1 MTSADSRHSSP
12 ASIRTLWPTRPA
24 TDSATESPEDA
35 ASSGRSSHVSQHAVG
50 DVASGDGA
58 SMSHAP
64 AIAPASAAPTLSA
77 TVNNAPERSSSTPA
91 SIGEEVPADML
102 LDVIPK
108 RLETLPGLSQRQR
121 ATYPKWATLYLRQL
135 SWQDRTPSAESIQV
149 FLDRM
154 KERGVEESQR
164 LMAQEALMFIHDV
177 LLRIPSTVPKTEG
190 ATDEITSDELPSAIQ
205 NAVVAQLS
213 GPSCLMARLAFAT
226 GMTPREVAYI
236 RTGDVTLS
244 STEGEGG
251 SIVVRDQHECCD
263 RIVDVDPDLADALR
277 VQLMRTR
284 SQYDRDREANFA
296 GAPLPPQIEAV
307 FPDAGNG
314 WEWQFVFPFER
325 RTVDEATGG
334 EIRTCMGA
342 DHFIAT
348 IDAILSAETHILRL
362 EV

>member
-1 MTSADSRHSSP
+1 
-12 ASIRTLWPTRPA
+12 
-24 TDSATESPEDA
+24 
-35 ASSGRSSHVSQHAVG
+35 
-50 DVASGDGA
+50 
-58 SMSHAP
+58 MSHAP
-64 AIAPASAAPTLSA
+64 AVAPSSAALAPSDAA
-77 TVNNAPERSSSTPA
+77 THAPERSDTAPT
-91 SIGEEVPADML
+91 SIGESVPADIL
-102 LDVIPK
+102 LDIIPK

-135 SWQDRTPSAESIQV
+135 SWQDRTPSAASIQV

-164 LMAQEALMFIHDV
+164 LMAREALMFTHDV

-190 ATDEITSDELPSAIQ
+190 ATDEVTSDELPSAIR

-213 GPSCLMARLAFAT
+213 GPSRLMARLAFAT

-251 SIVVRDQHECCD
+251 SIVVRDQHACCD

-277 VQLMRTR
+277 VQLMRAR

-296 GAPLPPQIEAV
+296 GAPLPPRIEAI

-314 WEWQFVFPFER
+314 WEWQFIFPSER
-325 RTVDEATGG
+325 RTVDEATGD

-362 EV
+362 DV